1 MSSQVLLVEGMS
13 CNGCAASVE
22 RALRTLDAV
31 AEVQVDLASGRVTVD
46 LAGNATVEQ
55 LVQAVSTAGFEVGG
69 A

>member
-1 MSSQVLLVEGMS
+1 MSRQVLLVEGMS

-22 RALRTLDAV
+22 RALRTLDAI

-55 LVQAVSTAGFEVGG
+55 LVQAVRTAGFEVGG